1 MDSVSKRDRKH
12 ASFAVIRDYQPARIE
27 RELLSHAFEIVGR
40 VLTRPEGE
48 ADGNTVA
55 VGGTTNDPTEDCHS
69 NAISQEKADL
79 KYNAL
84 ERAA

>member
-12 ASFAVIRDYQPARIE
+12 ASFAVIRNYQPARIE
-27 RELLSHAFEIVGR
+27 RELLAHAFEIVGR
-40 VLTRPEGE
+40 GSTRPESE
-48 ADGNTVA
+48 ADGNTEV
-55 VGGTTNDPTEDCHS
+55 VGATTNDSMEDCHS